1 MKLKIIPHLFSVCKL
16 RDFSQVDISQDFCFI
31 GKTDQ
36 ENSLVCPTDKVP
48 ESTLERDDG
57 WQAFRIEGV
66 LDFSLVG
73 ILSKISSLLADQG
86 ISIFALSTFNTD
98 YILVKKEQFKRA
110 MRILD
115 KEGYAIEE

>member
-48 ESTLERDDG
+48 ESTLEREDG

-98 YILVKKEQFKRA
+98 YILVKKEQFKQA

-115 KEGYAIEE
+115 KEGYIIEE